1 MTPGK
6 WLVSDDQTTLLA
18 YALSLSALHG
28 PGPWS
33 AGGSPLPDG
42 LPNEREF
49 PKSTVL
55 VGVESQYFE
64 APINSVSAAAVVT
77 AITEII
83 RAPSGAAI
91 EVLHDQLADCR
102 AFDLADD
109 LVRELCSIDLP
120 VEDVRSVARQ
130 LTERGT
136 RRNAVAL
143 GIVMLGVVG
152 DERDRELL
160 LLLGG
165 LGELTLYAAVA
176 LANSQPDRDRT
187 VFQLA
192 RRVDGWGRVH
202 AVQRLTGSR
211 DPEIKSWLLRT
222 GFRNNVM
229 TAYLAHIAATTGDLR
244 SALLESAV
252 DDELLDGAAD
262 ILDTLIVGGPS
273 ADIRNYPDALPV
285 LVRFCELLTV
295 AAPTLPRIRSVRTI
309 TELLNDS
316 PPELDWPSG
325 KVAALAS
332 DYSALL
338 ARSDWSDMVR
348 SGLAEPQWGEVG
360 FNPTFAIHNAR
371 TFTGRL
377 SRWPAGPAPRA
388 DRPTI
393 SPHPIGHLNTAL
405 ELVLLAAFPAALADD
420 VRVVAQAL
428 PPARY
433 PVLSGG
439 FNVLVE
445 GEHLAIPYRLCT
457 PMPAEDTSARLS
469 ATQTKIL
476 HCLYSRHSDGFVRQH
491 HLNQIIDATD
501 PWIVPFVIKLVG
513 EYVVDI
519 VIDIKQGLTDVVTV
533 DTAQHEA
540 YGRFAAA
547 NPDFLHLTSQRV
559 ASYWRCYYRNRYPHR
574 YYPGRIVL
582 NELQEAA
589 AAYRVPA
596 MTTPPASTRGIRN
609 PPNQM
614 RRT

>member
-1 MTPGK
+1 M
-6 WLVSDDQTTLLA
+6 
-18 YALSLSALHG
+18 
-28 PGPWS
+28 
-33 AGGSPLPDG
+33 
-42 LPNEREF
+42 
-49 PKSTVL
+49 
-55 VGVESQYFE
+55 
-64 APINSVSAAAVVT
+64 VT
-77 AITEII
+77 AIAEIVE
-83 RAPSGAAI
+83 APGGAAI

-109 LVRELCSIDLP
+109 LVRELRSIDLP

-176 LANSQPDRDRT
+176 LANSQPDRDRA

-211 DPEIKSWLLRT
+211 DPEIKAWLLRT

-244 SALLESAV
+244 DALLESSV

-262 ILDTLIVGGPS
+262 ILDALIVGEPTT
-273 ADIRNYPDALPV
+273 DIRNYPDALPV
-285 LVRFCELLTV
+285 LVRYCELLTA

-316 PPELDWPSG
+316 PPELDWTSD
-325 KVAALAS
+325 KVAALAA
-332 DYSALL
+332 DYSALM
-338 ARSDWSDMVR
+338 ARADWSDMIR
-348 SGLAEPQWGEVG
+348 SELTEPQWGEFG
-360 FNPTFAIHNAR
+360 FNPTSAVHDAR
-371 TFTGRL
+371 AFTGRL

-393 SPHPIGHLNTAL
+393 SPHPINHLNTAL

-420 VRVVAQAL
+420 VRVVAQGL

-433 PVLSGG
+433 PVLSRG

-457 PMPAEDTSARLS
+457 PAPSDDTTAQLS

-476 HCLYSRHSDGFVRQH
+476 HCLYSRHSDGYVRQH
-491 HLNQIIDATD
+491 HLNQIIGATD

-519 VIDIKQGLTDVVTV
+519 VIDIKRGLTDVVTV

-589 AAYRVPA
+589 AAYRAPA
-596 MTTPPASTRGIRN
+596 MTTPASSVDPRHSEIR
-609 PPNQM
+609 
-614 RRT
+614 RIR